1 MAAGSSSHPS
11 QMAFDVFLSFN
22 RDEEDDGYRRFIKCL
37 YETLSEWGIK
47 MFMDDDKKMFMD
59 DIKMLKDDGK
69 KMFMDDEVNL
79 SDDIVKAIE
88 GSITSIVVLTKGYA
102 SSKWC
107 LRELVKI
114 IDQKNK
120 TKHQVLPLFYRH
132 LVHPYVYHQSQDV
145 VRHQS
150 QDVVQHQS
158 QDVVRR
164 QSHRKFFKSM
174 AEKDY
179 SEVNYRTS
187 LAMSEFCR
195 LPGIYISRKNSN
207 TKFQIKSTAKQIID
221 RLLSL
226 KLEAKE
232 GNLFEMPLRLRTM
245 EMLLGL
251 GSNDIRF
258 IGIVGMSGIGKTTLA
273 EMMYAHSFKSL
284 ISGLRKRCFLH
295 SRGRSIVSLQQQLL
309 DQLASSKMID
319 IQILDENHGVRLI
332 KQHLSSLIKV
342 LIVFDGIS
350 ETSQLEMLAGSPD
363 WFGAG
368 SRIIITTTNKY
379 IFRHPNF
386 KDKVQ
391 EYNVE
396 LLSHE
401 AAFSL
406 FCKLAFGDYPPSED
420 MKDLCNEIIEKV
432 GRLPLA
438 LEKIASS
445 LYGHDMDIWE
455 DTLKNFHKVVYD
467 NIFSDI
473 LKSSYEGLE
482 AESQQIFL
490 DLACFLNGEKVDR
503 VIEILQGF
511 GYSSPQTNLQLLV
524 DRCLIDIL
532 DGHIQMHILILCMG
546 KEIVRRKLGTCQ
558 QTRIWLR
565 DDARRLFHENNELKY
580 ICGIVMDLEE
590 EEELVLKAKAFAGM
604 SELKILR
611 INNVQ
616 LSEDIEFL
624 SNKLT
629 LLNWPGYP
637 SKYLPSTFQ
646 PPSLIELHLPGSNV
660 ERLWNGTQKFKNLKE
675 IDASDSKYLVET
687 PNFSEARNLR
697 RLILRNCGRLKE
709 VHSSINSLHR
719 LILFDMEGCVSF
731 KSFSFVI
738 TCESLKTLVLS
749 NCGLEFFPEFGFPM
763 GYLTEL
769 HIDGTSINELSPSIK
784 NLLGLV
790 LLNLGNCIRLS
801 SLPTEIG
808 SLSSLK
814 TLILNG
820 CKNLHKLPPSLEYVK
835 PLEELDIGGTSIST
849 IPFVENLRILNCER
863 LKSIIWHSLASL
875 PTEYFS
881 SLKDL
886 NLSDCNLVDEDIPSD
901 LELFSSLEIL
911 DLGSNHFERLSESI
925 EQLINLK
932 VLYLNDCHKLKQ
944 VPKLPQS
951 IRYVGG
957 EKSLGM
963 LTTSQ
968 GSPACTMSPSS
979 SNAPLLTN
987 NDNFQKTKEV
997 DIIKDMGKRTD
1008 HKLIL
1013 SHKTSLVGM
1022 ENQVEKVCNLL
1033 DLERSKDTLFVGIFG
1048 SSGIGKTTIAEVVYN
1063 TIVDQFQSGCFLYL
1077 SSEQNSLVPLQHQML
1092 SHLLSKETKI
1102 WDEDHGAQMIKH
1114 HMSNRKVLIVLDGV
1128 DERNQIEKLVGSPT
1142 WFAPGSRVIITARNR
1157 DVLHQL
1163 DYRDQVQEYKVE
1175 LLSCE
1180 SAYSLFCKN
1189 AFGDGPSDKNDL
1201 CSEIVEKVGRLPLAL
1216 RTIGSYLHNKEL
1228 EVWIETLK
1236 RLDELEQNFF
1246 DTISQRTQK
1255 KTTPTL
1261 GQI

>member
-132 LVHPYVYHQSQDV
+132 LVHHVYHQSQDV

-164 QSHRKFFKSM
+164 QSQDVRKFFRSM

-207 TKFQIKSTAKQIID
+207 TMFQIKSTAKQIID

-273 EMMYAHSFKSL
+273 EVIYAHSFKSL
-284 ISGLRKRCFLH
+284 ISDLGKRCFLH

-332 KQHLSSLIKV
+332 KQHLRFLKKV
-342 LIVFDGIS
+342 LIVLDGIS

-363 WFGAG
+363 WFGKG
-368 SRIIITTTNKY
+368 SRIIITTTNKD

-396 LLSHE
+396 LPSHE

-445 LYGHDMDIWE
+445 LYGHDMNIWE

-660 ERLWNGTQKFKNLKE
+660 ERLWNGTQ
-675 IDASDSKYLVET
+675 
-687 PNFSEARNLR
+687 
-697 RLILRNCGRLKE
+697 
-709 VHSSINSLHR
+709 
-719 LILFDMEGCVSF
+719 SF

-968 GSPACTMSPSS
+968 G
-979 SNAPLLTN
+979 
-987 NDNFQKTKEV
+987 
-997 DIIKDMGKRTD
+997 TD

-1033 DLERSKDTLFVGIFG
+1033 DLKRSKDTLFVGIFG

-1077 SSEQNSLVPLQHQML
+1077 SSKPNSLVPLQHQML
-1092 SHLLSKETKI
+1092 SHLLSKESKI
-1102 WDEDHGAQMIKH
+1102 WDEDHGAQLVKH

-1128 DERNQIEKLVGSPT
+1128 DERNQIEKLVGSPN

-1175 LLSCE
+1175 LLSPE

-1189 AFGDGPSDKNDL
+1189 AFGDGPYDKNDL

-1228 EVWIETLK
+1228 EVWNETLK
-1236 RLDELEQNFF
+1236 RLDEVEQNFF

>member
-132 LVHPYVYHQSQDV
+132 LVHHVYHQSQDV

-164 QSHRKFFKSM
+164 QSQDVRKFFRSM

-207 TKFQIKSTAKQIID
+207 TMFQIKSTAKQIID

-273 EMMYAHSFKSL
+273 EVIYAHSFKSL
-284 ISGLRKRCFLH
+284 ISDLGKRCFLH

-332 KQHLSSLIKV
+332 KQHLRFLKKV
-342 LIVFDGIS
+342 LIVLDGIS

-363 WFGAG
+363 WFGKG
-368 SRIIITTTNKY
+368 SRIIITTTNKD

-396 LLSHE
+396 LPSHE

-445 LYGHDMDIWE
+445 LYGHDMNIWE

-660 ERLWNGTQKFKNLKE
+660 ERLWNGTQ
-675 IDASDSKYLVET
+675 
-687 PNFSEARNLR
+687 
-697 RLILRNCGRLKE
+697 
-709 VHSSINSLHR
+709 
-719 LILFDMEGCVSF
+719 
-731 KSFSFVI
+731 
-738 TCESLKTLVLS
+738 
-749 NCGLEFFPEFGFPM
+749 
-763 GYLTEL
+763 
-769 HIDGTSINELSPSIK
+769 
-784 NLLGLV
+784 
-790 LLNLGNCIRLS
+790 
-801 SLPTEIG
+801 
-808 SLSSLK
+808 
-814 TLILNG
+814 
-820 CKNLHKLPPSLEYVK
+820 
-835 PLEELDIGGTSIST
+835 
-849 IPFVENLRILNCER
+849 
-863 LKSIIWHSLASL
+863 
-875 PTEYFS
+875 
-881 SLKDL
+881 
-886 NLSDCNLVDEDIPSD
+886 
-901 LELFSSLEIL
+901 L

-968 GSPACTMSPSS
+968 GTGSPACTMSPSS

-987 NDNFQKTKEV
+987 NDNFQK
-997 DIIKDMGKRTD
+997 TD

-1033 DLERSKDTLFVGIFG
+1033 DLKRSKDTLFVGIFG

-1077 SSEQNSLVPLQHQML
+1077 SSKPNSLVPLQHQML
-1092 SHLLSKETKI
+1092 SHLLSKESKI
-1102 WDEDHGAQMIKH
+1102 WDEDHGAQLVKH

-1128 DERNQIEKLVGSPT
+1128 DERNQIEKLVGSPN

-1175 LLSCE
+1175 LLSPE

-1189 AFGDGPSDKNDL
+1189 AFGDGPYDKNDL

-1228 EVWIETLK
+1228 EVWNETLK
-1236 RLDELEQNFF
+1236 RLDEVEQNFF

>member
-11 QMAFDVFLSFN
+11 QMAFDAFLSFN
-22 RDEEDDGYRRFIKCL
+22 RDEEDDGYRYFIKGL

-47 MFMDDDKKMFMD
+47 LFM
-59 DIKMLKDDGK
+59 DDGK
-69 KMFMDDEVNL
+69 KMFTDDEVNL
-79 SDDIVKAIE
+79 SDNIVKAIE
-88 GSITSIVVLTKGYA
+88 GSITSIVVLSKGYA
-102 SSKWC
+102 TSKWC

-114 IDQKNK
+114 IVQKDK
-120 TKHQVLPLFYRH
+120 TKHQVLPLFYGEKYAIRPAIFSFGRYGPSP
-132 LVHPYVYHQSQDV
+132 LIDV
-145 VRHQS
+145 
-150 QDVVQHQS
+150 
-158 QDVVRR
+158 
-164 QSHRKFFKSM
+164 RKIDGYSKKSSRE
-174 AEKDY
+174 AKCKAAPENFIY
-179 SEVNYRTS
+179 SEAEIDLMNDHKSR
-187 LAMSEFCR
+187 LALSEVFR
-195 LPGIYISRKNSN
+195 LPGVDIPRFPGVDVPRFPGVDMQP
-207 TKFQIKSTAKQIID
+207 KFLYTNIQIKSIAKQIID
-221 RLLSL
+221 HLLSL

-232 GNLFEMPLRLRTM
+232 GTLFEMPPRLRTM
-245 EMLLGL
+245 EMLFGL
-251 GSNDIRF
+251 GSNDIRV
-258 IGIVGMSGIGKTTLA
+258 IGIVGMRGIGKTTLA
-273 EMMYAHSFKSL
+273 EHIFNHYFKYFSV
-284 ISGLRKRCFLH
+284 GKYCFLH
-295 SRGRSIVSLQQQLL
+295 IVGRSIVSLQQQLL
-309 DQLASSKMID
+309 DQLGCSNFFSY
-319 IQILDENHGVRLI
+319 QLWDEDLLVI
-332 KQHLSSLIKV
+332 FMMECLSSLKNV

-350 ETSQLEMLAGSPD
+350 EISQLKMLAGSPD
-363 WFGAG
+363 WFGEG
-368 SRIIITTTNKY
+368 SRIIITTTNKE

-406 FCKLAFGDYPPSED
+406 FCKLAFGDHPPSED

-438 LEKIASS
+438 LEKIAFS

-511 GYSSPQTNLQLLV
+511 GYSSPQTNLQMLV

-546 KEIVRRKLGTCQ
+546 QEIVRRKMGNCQ

-565 DDARRLFHENNELKY
+565 DDARRIFHENNELKY

-590 EEELVLKAKAFAGM
+590 EEELILKAKVFADM

-646 PPSLIELHLPGSNV
+646 PPSLLELHLPGSNV
-660 ERLWNGTQKFKNLKE
+660 ERLWNGTQFQKL
-675 IDASDSKYLVET
+675 L
-687 PNFSEARNLR
+687 
-697 RLILRNCGRLKE
+697 
-709 VHSSINSLHR
+709 
-719 LILFDMEGCVSF
+719 
-731 KSFSFVI
+731 SFVI

-911 DLGSNHFERLSESI
+911 DLGSNHFEKTVRKALN
-925 EQLINLK
+925 NLLPLK
-932 VLYLNDCHKLKQ
+932 YCTLNDCHKLKQ
-944 VPKLPQS
+944 LPKLPQS

-968 GSPACTMSPSS
+968 G
-979 SNAPLLTN
+979 
-987 NDNFQKTKEV
+987 KV
-997 DIIKDMGKRTD
+997 
-1008 HKLIL
+1008 L
-1013 SHKTSLVGM
+1013 SFFFIF
-1022 ENQVEKVCNLL
+1022 
-1033 DLERSKDTLFVGIFG
+1033 LFIFL
-1048 SSGIGKTTIAEVVYN
+1048 
-1063 TIVDQFQSGCFLYL
+1063 FLGCF
-1077 SSEQNSLVPLQHQML
+1077 QFHNI
-1092 SHLLSKETKI
+1092 LL
-1102 WDEDHGAQMIKH
+1102 
-1114 HMSNRKVLIVLDGV
+1114 
-1128 DERNQIEKLVGSPT
+1128 
-1142 WFAPGSRVIITARNR
+1142 
-1157 DVLHQL
+1157 
-1163 DYRDQVQEYKVE
+1163 
-1175 LLSCE
+1175 
-1180 SAYSLFCKN
+1180 
-1189 AFGDGPSDKNDL
+1189 
-1201 CSEIVEKVGRLPLAL
+1201 
-1216 RTIGSYLHNKEL
+1216 
-1228 EVWIETLK
+1228 
-1236 RLDELEQNFF
+1236 
-1246 DTISQRTQK
+1246 ISF
-1255 KTTPTL
+1255 
-1261 GQI
+1261 IS

>member
-1 MAAGSSSHPS
+1 
-11 QMAFDVFLSFN
+11 
-22 RDEEDDGYRRFIKCL
+22 
-37 YETLSEWGIK
+37 
-47 MFMDDDKKMFMD
+47 
-59 DIKMLKDDGK
+59 
-69 KMFMDDEVNL
+69 
-79 SDDIVKAIE
+79 
-88 GSITSIVVLTKGYA
+88 
-102 SSKWC
+102 
-107 LRELVKI
+107 
-114 IDQKNK
+114 
-120 TKHQVLPLFYRH
+120 
-132 LVHPYVYHQSQDV
+132 
-145 VRHQS
+145 
-150 QDVVQHQS
+150 
-158 QDVVRR
+158 
-164 QSHRKFFKSM
+164 
-174 AEKDY
+174 
-179 SEVNYRTS
+179 
-187 LAMSEFCR
+187 
-195 LPGIYISRKNSN
+195 
-207 TKFQIKSTAKQIID
+207 
-221 RLLSL
+221 
-226 KLEAKE
+226 
-232 GNLFEMPLRLRTM
+232 MPPRLRTM
-245 EMLLGL
+245 EMLFGL
-251 GSNDIRF
+251 GSNDIRV
-258 IGIVGMSGIGKTTLA
+258 IGIVGMRGIGKTTLA
-273 EMMYAHSFKSL
+273 EHIFNHYFKYFSV
-284 ISGLRKRCFLH
+284 GKYCFLH
-295 SRGRSIVSLQQQLL
+295 IVGRSIVSLQQQLL
-309 DQLASSKMID
+309 DQLGCSNFFSY
-319 IQILDENHGVRLI
+319 QLWDEDLLVI
-332 KQHLSSLIKV
+332 FMMECLSSLKNV

-350 ETSQLEMLAGSPD
+350 EISQLKMLAGSPD
-363 WFGAG
+363 WFGEG
-368 SRIIITTTNKY
+368 SRIIITTTNKE

-406 FCKLAFGDYPPSED
+406 FCKLAFGDHPPSED

-438 LEKIASS
+438 LEKIAFS

-511 GYSSPQTNLQLLV
+511 GYSSPQTNLQMLV

-546 KEIVRRKLGTCQ
+546 QEIVRRKMGNCQ

-565 DDARRLFHENNELKY
+565 DDARRIFHENNELKY

-590 EEELVLKAKAFAGM
+590 EEELILKAKVFADM

-646 PPSLIELHLPGSNV
+646 PPSLLELHLPGSNV

-719 LILFDMEGCVSF
+719 LILFDVEGCVSF

-944 VPKLPQS
+944 LPKLPQS

-987 NDNFQKTKEV
+987 NDNFQNTKEV

-1008 HKLIL
+1008 HKLVL

-1033 DLERSKDTLFVGIFG
+1033 DLERSKEILFVGIFG

-1063 TIVDQFQSGCFLYL
+1063 TIVDQFRSGCFLYL
-1077 SSEQNSLVPLQHQML
+1077 SSKQNSLVPLQHQML

-1102 WDEDHGAQMIKH
+1102 WDEDHGAQLIKH

-1128 DERNQIEKLVGSPT
+1128 DERNQIEKLVGSPN

-1175 LLSCE
+1175 LLSPE

-1189 AFGDGPSDKNDL
+1189 AFGDGPYDKNDL

-1228 EVWIETLK
+1228 EVWNETLK
-1236 RLDELEQNFF
+1236 RLDEVEQNFF